1 MKYLLLQQ
9 RILIS
14 FANYFAKLYPAL
26 FARMKI
32 LSYIIIQERPSFCE
46 SNAGREEVISDSL
59 KGELKES
66 KNQEETKEKNSR
78 LK

>member
-1 MKYLLLQQ
+1 MKYLLLKQ

-14 FANYFAKLYPAL
+14 FTIYVAKLYTTL
-26 FARMKI
+26 IARKKI
-32 LSYIIIQERPSFCE
+32 LSYIIIQERHSLCE
-46 SNAGREEVISDSL
+46 SNAGREEVINYSL